1 MTDSDKIIDCLLGSY
16 RFARAT
22 GRDHLVEAMLELLIA
37 ASNDYPNALLLKDLA
52 ERRTGVDESQTNCI
66 AGPWPGVA
74 RNLARLRQISMAN
87 R

>member
-1 MTDSDKIIDCLLGSY
+1 MNDSDKLIDCLLGSY

-37 ASNDYPNALLLKDLA
+37 ASNDYPDAPLLKDLA
-52 ERRTGVDESQTNCI
+52 ERRSGLGESRTNCI

-74 RNLARLRQISMAN
+74 RNLARLGQN
-87 R
+87 PDG